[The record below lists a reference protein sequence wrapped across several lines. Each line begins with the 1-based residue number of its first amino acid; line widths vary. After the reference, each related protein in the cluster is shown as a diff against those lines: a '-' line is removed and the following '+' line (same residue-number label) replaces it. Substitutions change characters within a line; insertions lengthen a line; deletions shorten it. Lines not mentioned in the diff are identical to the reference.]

1 MQARNNLL
9 DHLKTKMA
17 TGILKVQ
24 GSKVVDSN
32 GDEVL
37 LRGAAIGG
45 WMKYAVTQ
53 CLYFAPL
60 K

>member
-1 MQARNNLL
+1 
-9 DHLKTKMA
+9 MA
-17 TGILKVQ
+17 TGILKVK
-24 GSKVVDSN
+24 GNKVVDSN

-53 CLYFAPL
+53 YLYFTL
-60 K
+60 LR